1 MIRLQVR
8 EGPNV
13 HDQIAFYAFHSLL
26 DGGSPKECWAT
37 YVLCMCSKNLE
48 MIAGFSGH
56 LQ

>member
-13 HDQIAFYAFHSLL
+13 RDQIAFYAFHSLL

-37 YVLCMCSKNLE
+37 YVLCMCNKNLE